1 MTILD
6 ELNTRVMLLDGAMG
20 TYFNSL
26 YPGNIEAEEANIT
39 RPGGIVN
46 IHKEYIEAGCDI
58 IRTNTYAVNHTL
70 FRSEEDIKNTLV
82 KAVDNAKKAVEE
94 TGANVY
100 ILGSI
105 GTIRQEITMSEESL
119 LSEYDMIIDT
129 LYDEG
134 VDGIFLETFADL
146 RIANEI
152 AKRAKDRHEGI
163 LIFASFSVNPVG
175 YTKFGYSIRQII
187 EGSDEFAGVGLNCS
201 VGAAHMSKL
210 LKKFKFPKNVYFSA
224 HPNAG
229 YQLEL
234 RGRMRYS
241 EVPHYFAK
249 QMEDVVKAGCN
260 IIGGCCGTTPEYTKV
275 LRSMLNNMLEEISL
289 PVNKEIIK
297 SEVSKDDVK
306 VYPNPFIDKLNS
318 GEKVYVVELD
328 SPLDNNADKFKNGAM
343 LLKDQNVDLVTV
355 SDSPM
360 GRARADSPM
369 LAMIMRNMTG
379 MEVMPHIACRDRN
392 LIALRS
398 ALLGLNIA
406 GINNMLVI
414 TGDPVSRDDRGTI
427 TGVFD
432 VNSIRLME
440 YIKNMNKEV
449 FKNNPMHLGGA
460 LNYQGV
466 NVDAIVGRMNKKI
479 EQGCEYFLTQPIY
492 SDEDIERIRLL
503 KSRVDCK
510 IICGIMPLVSYRN
523 ALYMHNEMP
532 GVNVPDYVV
541 DSFRADMS
549 REEAEAV
556 SRRIS
561 VEIADKLYDVA
572 DGYYFMTP
580 FWRVQLI
587 GSIIDEIR
595 SKHS

>member
-210 LKKFKFPKNVYFSA
+210 LKKFHESTGRTARVLPRAANGRFVRRNPK
-224 HPNAG
+224 
-229 YQLEL
+229 
-234 RGRMRYS
+234 
-241 EVPHYFAK
+241 
-249 QMEDVVKAGCN
+249 D
-260 IIGGCCGTTPEYTKV
+260 
-275 LRSMLNNMLEEISL
+275 
-289 PVNKEIIK
+289 
-297 SEVSKDDVK
+297 
-306 VYPNPFIDKLNS
+306 
-318 GEKVYVVELD
+318 
-328 SPLDNNADKFKNGAM
+328 
-343 LLKDQNVDLVTV
+343 
-355 SDSPM
+355 
-360 GRARADSPM
+360 
-369 LAMIMRNMTG
+369 
-379 MEVMPHIACRDRN
+379 
-392 LIALRS
+392 
-398 ALLGLNIA
+398 
-406 GINNMLVI
+406 
-414 TGDPVSRDDRGTI
+414 
-427 TGVFD
+427 
-432 VNSIRLME
+432 
-440 YIKNMNKEV
+440 
-449 FKNNPMHLGGA
+449 
-460 LNYQGV
+460 
-466 NVDAIVGRMNKKI
+466 
-479 EQGCEYFLTQPIY
+479 
-492 SDEDIERIRLL
+492 
-503 KSRVDCK
+503 
-510 IICGIMPLVSYRN
+510 
-523 ALYMHNEMP
+523 
-532 GVNVPDYVV
+532 
-541 DSFRADMS
+541 
-549 REEAEAV
+549 
-556 SRRIS
+556 
-561 VEIADKLYDVA
+561 
-572 DGYYFMTP
+572 
-580 FWRVQLI
+580 
-587 GSIIDEIR
+587 
-595 SKHS
+595 